1 MSPAESEPEDV
12 KPVMEG
18 REEASG
24 GESSEPAAKSVKSGK
39 QYQCP
44 HCSYSADKKVSLNRH
59 MRMHSSSPASQTG
72 STDTTGESHL
82 VDRYCQDCDIR
93 YAILLGSW
101 NYYLG
106 WMFHCSIVLNNLSLQ
121 SRRSILLLFQLSCV
135 VGSHLS
141 LIQKDWR
148 EIRNEATNYLSH
160 LPPFLADVI
169 KK

>member
-93 YAILLGSW
+93 YAILL
-101 NYYLG
+101 LVC
-106 WMFHCSIVLNNLSLQ
+106 FLKLFNNHSLMVGC
-121 SRRSILLLFQLSCV
+121 LALF
-135 VGSHLS
+135 
-141 LIQKDWR
+141 
-148 EIRNEATNYLSH
+148 
-160 LPPFLADVI
+160 
-169 KK
+169 